1 MIVSGPDIAQAQ
13 LIAKQLSTG
22 AARLA
27 TLNGK
32 QVLISTTPTAINQ
45 QQQQQ
50 TPQQTQQQPPT
61 VIKAENP
68 TVIPNNV
75 KLPSEPLPPTA
86 IKKEEVKKVVAPET
100 QQQQSTSGSTTH
112 VTAQLVQTAQGPR
125 IVLQGIQG
133 ANLNKE
139 QLLNIQQQVNIK
151 KKISYQFSADFL
163 TKLL

>member
-50 TPQQTQQQPPT
+50 TAPPQQQQQQPT

-86 IKKEEVKKVVAPET
+86 IKKEEVKKVVAPEQQQQQ
-100 QQQQSTSGSTTH
+100 QQQQSSSGTTH

-139 QLLNIQQQVNIK
+139 QLLNIQQQVNVLIK
-151 KKISYQFSADFL
+151 KYFF
-163 TKLL
+163 